1 MTRLD
6 PRRARDLERITIPLN
21 RLTIILGRHSTTIAT
36 NLNAWMPGPASSTL
50 DSGRAPIADDGSQ
63 SGPTPRAALGRDI
76 ISTAARDFARH
87 LDHAAR
93 SAETAARIAATLL
106 AIDPDLAQALV
117 DQAPVDRSGNC
128 ANCGTYVANTPA
140 DRIRAGRCEPCYRWR
155 KRHAGEDRP
164 RSTWQVEDSGDSG
177 DKSDGLTPQ

>member
-1 MTRLD
+1 
-6 PRRARDLERITIPLN
+6 
-21 RLTIILGRHSTTIAT
+21 
-36 NLNAWMPGPASSTL
+36 MPGPASSTL

-63 SGPTPRAALGRDI
+63 SGPTPRAALGRDV

-140 DRIRAGRCEPCYRWR
+140 DRIRAGRCDACYRYR
-155 KRHAGEDRP
+155 RRHDGMERP
-164 RSTWQVEDSGDSG
+164 KVLWEIDDFDQET
-177 DKSDGLTPQ
+177 SDNG

>member
-6 PRRARDLERITIPLN
+6 PRRARDLERITLPLN

-36 NLNAWMPGPASSTL
+36 NLADWMPGPASSTL

-63 SGPTPRAALGRDI
+63 SGPTPRAALGRDV

-140 DRIRAGRCEPCYRWR
+140 DRIRAGRCDACYRYR
-155 KRHAGEDRP
+155 RRHDGMERP
-164 RSTWQVEDSGDSG
+164 KVLWEIDDFDQET
-177 DKSDGLTPQ
+177 SDNG

>member
-6 PRRARDLERITIPLN
+6 PRRARDLERITVPLN
-21 RLTIILGRHSTTIAT
+21 TLTIILGRHSTTIAT
-36 NLNAWMPGPASSTL
+36 NLTAWTPGPASSTL

-63 SGPTPRAALGRDI
+63 AGPTPRAALGHDP

-93 SAETAARIAATLL
+93 SAEAAARIARTFL
-106 AIDPDLAQALV
+106 AIDPELAKALA

-128 ANCGTYVANTPA
+128 VNCGCYVANTPQ
-140 DRIRAGRCEPCYRWR
+140 DRIRSGRCEACYKWR
-155 KRHAGEDRP
+155 TRHEGQDRP
-164 RSTWQVEDSGDSG
+164 RTMWEQAPSGDSG
-177 DKSDGLTPQ
+177 DNLLEPGTQ